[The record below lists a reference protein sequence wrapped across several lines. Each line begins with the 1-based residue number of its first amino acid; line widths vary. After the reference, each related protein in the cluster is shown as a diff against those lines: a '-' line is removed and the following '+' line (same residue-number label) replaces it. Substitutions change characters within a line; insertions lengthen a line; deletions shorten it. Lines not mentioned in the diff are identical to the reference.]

1 MKKLIL
7 LSILL
12 ISVSSLFGQR
22 DKKQIEK
29 AQKLNTIESYE
40 RFLDK
45 FPSSSYSEIAYEGI
59 FKIYEKKKS
68 IEAFEEFLRKYPN
81 NDFSKNAMKGIFS
94 FYEKGNSIDSYK
106 DFISKYPENV
116 HVKDAERKIDSLS
129 FSIAKESN
137 TIQSLQKYLDD
148 FPNGINKKEAI
159 SLLDELTYEK
169 VKQIGTLDSYKE
181 YLGAFRNGKF
191 TQIVKEKCD
200 SMTYFQ
206 ATEAGDLN
214 SYLYYKQQYPN
225 GKFIDSAIEKIDS
238 LRFLKLNR
246 SDESSVAEY
255 IASKP
260 PKKYIDL
267 LIGDLDEHHFYNKCR
282 DNKYLSDLMYYKKKF
297 PNGKH
302 YSEIG
307 NLIETTK
314 QELRI
319 SLSQAL
325 KDTLVSESTEFL
337 TSIRAL
343 PLSNSG
349 FNLSSISKADAIYS
363 ATYLNEKGGLGF
375 YGVVEAMH
383 VTAFVMEEFTK
394 LVDRNIVNN
403 GMIMKSALS
412 SKNSKSELQKYFII
426 FNVLHVSESSNGYN
440 STINVGIEYHVIDT
454 RKLEKVYSQIIVKS
468 KTNYDTPRTYAE
480 WFNFPQKME
489 GSINA
494 TAGNYGKLDFG
505 NIFYYSYPAGG
516 YGKILFV
523 TNLPKECEI
532 IIKNRYRKVAS
543 VSHVNSSAFGYEMI
557 EVTGQFD
564 RIEIIDKGDLGEKTI
579 KL

>member
-12 ISVSSLFGQR
+12 IVVSSLFGQR

-29 AQKLNTIESYE
+29 AQRLNTIESYE
-40 RFLDK
+40 RFLVK
-45 FPSSSYSEIAYEGI
+45 FPSSSYKEDAYEGI

-68 IEAFEEFLRKYPN
+68 IEAFEEFLNKYPN
-81 NDFSKNAMKGIFS
+81 SDFSKSAMKGIFS
-94 FYEKGNSIDSYK
+94 FYEKENSINSYK
-106 DFISKYPENV
+106 DFISKHPKNFY
-116 HVKDAERKIDSLS
+116 VKDAERKIDSLS

-159 SLLDELTYEK
+159 SILDELTYDK

-181 YLGAFRNGKF
+181 YLGAFQNGKF
-191 TQIVKEKCD
+191 TQIVREKCD

-206 ATEAGDLN
+206 AVEADDLN
-214 SYLYYKQQYPN
+214 SYLSYKQEYPN
-225 GKFIDSAIEKIDS
+225 GRFIDSAIEKIDS

-246 SDESSVAEY
+246 SDESFVTEY

-267 LIGDLDEHHFYNKCR
+267 LIGDLDEHHFYRKCKN
-282 DNKYLSDLMYYKKKF
+282 NKYLIDLMYYKKKF

-302 YSEIG
+302 YSEIS

-314 QELRI
+314 QELRKN
-319 SLSQAL
+319 LSQAL
-325 KDTLVSESTEFL
+325 KDTLVSESPEFL
-337 TSIRAL
+337 NSIRAL
-343 PLSNSG
+343 PSSGSG
-349 FNLSSISKADAIYS
+349 FSLSSVSKADAIYS
-363 ATYLNEKGGLGF
+363 ATYLNDKAGLGF
-375 YGVVEAMH
+375 SGVIEAMH
-383 VTAFVMEEFTK
+383 VTAFVMDEFAK
-394 LVDRNIVNN
+394 LVDRKIINN
-403 GMIMKSALS
+403 GMIMKSVVN

-426 FNVLHVSESSNGYN
+426 FNAFHLSESSNGYN
-440 STINVGIEYHVIDT
+440 STVNIGIEYHVIDT

-468 KTNYDTPRTYAE
+468 KNNYDTPRTYTE
-480 WFNFPQKME
+480 WFDFPRKME
-489 GSINA
+489 GSINT
-494 TAGNYGKLDFG
+494 TADSYNKLDFDK
-505 NIFYYSYPAGG
+505 IFYYSYPAGSNRM
-516 YGKILFV
+516 ILFV
-523 TNLPKECEI
+523 SNLPKECEI
-532 IIKNRYRKVAS
+532 IIKNRYRKVTA
-543 VSHVNSSAFGYEMI
+543 VSHVNSFAFGYEMI
-557 EVTGQFD
+557 EVSGQFD